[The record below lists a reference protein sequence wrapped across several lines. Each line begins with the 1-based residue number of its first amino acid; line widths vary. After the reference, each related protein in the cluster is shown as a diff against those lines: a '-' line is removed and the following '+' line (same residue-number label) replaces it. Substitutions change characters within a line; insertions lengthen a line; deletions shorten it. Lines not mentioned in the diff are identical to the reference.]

1 MKSIPI
7 EQQILIQPTPNHTQF
22 KDLLLKLIEE
32 TPYEKRISNKES
44 ITKTDYEQSQT
55 DYHNKEI
62 QREWV
67 RIFTLCI
74 QNTLKEILNT
84 LQFEKAHFLSVWFQ
98 QYHTNDFHAFH
109 HHGMSDYSGIYYLEL
124 SDNTYTQI
132 LVNDKITDIEVS
144 EGDIVVFP
152 SQLRHRCPQVTTN
165 NRRTIISF
173 NFDTLGFIG

>member
-1 MKSIPI
+1 MRTITI
-7 EQQILIQPTPNHTQF
+7 EQSILIQPTVNHTQF
-22 KDLLLKLIEE
+22 KDLLLKQIEK
-32 TPYEKRISNKES
+32 TTYEKRINNKES
-44 ITKTDYEQSQT
+44 ITKTDYHIRET
-55 DYHNKEI
+55 

-67 RIFTLCI
+67 KIFTLNT
-74 QNTLKEILNT
+74 QNTLQEIINT
-84 LQFEKAHFLSVWFQ
+84 LQFEKAYFLSVWFQ

-132 LVNDKITDIEVS
+132 LVNDKIKDIEVS

-152 SQLRHRCPQVTTN
+152 SQLRHRCPKVTTN

>member
-7 EQQILIQPTPNHTQF
+7 EQQILIQPTSNHTQF
-22 KDLLLKLIEE
+22 KDLLLKQIEDA
-32 TPYEKRISNKES
+32 PYESRNNSEES
-44 ITKTDYEQSQT
+44 ITKTDY
-55 DYHNKEI
+55 HIKET

-67 RIFTLCI
+67 KTFVAYTETTL
-74 QNTLKEILNT
+74 QTILDT
-84 LQFEKAHFLSVWFQ
+84 LQFQTANFPSVWFQ
-98 QYHTNDFHAFH
+98 QYTTNDFHAFH
-109 HHGMSDYSGIYYLEL
+109 HHPMSNYSGIYYLEL